1 MTNVS
6 CILTNICHFLSLI
19 EGAVGRE
26 MHFFHFR
33 DLLSVVSGREVRGA
47 GLLSRCSHD
56 LFLGPILQN

>member
-1 MTNVS
+1 
-6 CILTNICHFLSLI
+6 
-19 EGAVGRE
+19 

-33 DLLSVVSGREVRGA
+33 DLLSVVSGREVRGD